1 MVETIN
7 PTSPAAG
14 MCARRGW
21 VELPDSGGILAYN
34 LPQDTSVEALRN
46 YEQRQTY
53 PQERPSWQAKQQE

>member
-1 MVETIN
+1 
-7 PTSPAAG
+7 